1 MAELGPSLAL
11 LLVALAGIVFLL
23 VIWVALRNWV
33 FELSPNE
40 WLYSLIFSFAL
51 GVFVASYLDGDAEL
65 LLFSVL
71 ALFVA
76 VVWWIFRLFRRHSAN
91 THANAARS
99 S

>member
-1 MAELGPSLAL
+1 MPIGPDLAL
-11 LLVALAGIVFLL
+11 LLVALAGVVFLL

-76 VVWWIFRLFRRHSAN
+76 FVWWVWRLFRRHSAR
-91 THANAARS
+91 ARAKAAAVG
-99 S
+99 

>member
-1 MAELGPSLAL
+1 MPIGPDLAL
-11 LLVALAGIVFLL
+11 LLVALAGVVFLL

-40 WLYSLIFSFAL
+40 WLYSLLFSFTL
-51 GVFVASYLDGDAEL
+51 GVFVTSYLDGDALYL
-65 LLFSVL
+65 LLSSL

-76 VVWWIFRLFRRHSAN
+76 FVWWVVRLLRRHSAKSQM
-91 THANAARS
+91 NAARS

>member
-1 MAELGPSLAL
+1 MAALGPDLAL
-11 LLVALAGIVFLL
+11 LLVALAGVVFLL

-40 WLYSLIFSFAL
+40 WLYSLVFTFAL

-76 VVWWIFRLFRRHSAN
+76 FVWWVARLLRRHSARSRM
-91 THANAARS
+91 TAARS

>member
-1 MAELGPSLAL
+1 MAALGPDLAL
-11 LLVALAGIVFLL
+11 LIVALAGVVFLL

-76 VVWWIFRLFRRHSAN
+76 FVWWIVRLFRRHSAKGQMK
-91 THANAARS
+91 AAQES
-99 S
+99 